1 MTSEPRAPAPRAQ
14 LARTEREPNHAQH
27 AQAAS
32 DTMREALD
40 ASASGAPAVGK
51 AVRDMLSTDEIFRRL
66 VATADDE
73 FDRTNRLLF
82 FSGLAA
88 GFSVALSFIA
98 RVAVPAVTGVE
109 LLGMLLYPIGFVFI
123 VLGRYQLF
131 TENTLTPVTLV
142 LTRSASIPR
151 LLKFW
156 GIVYVANLL
165 GASLAAAG
173 LALFPVLPPPAAER
187 ATEMAAHVADLS
199 FGTLV
204 ARGVIAGWLVAG
216 MVWLTHA
223 TREGTTRLL
232 IVFAVM
238 SLIPMA
244 GLYHCVVGA
253 CEAVYGVLQGVLTIE
268 QALAGFVLPVTIG
281 NTVGGVL
288 LVAIINFAQTRE
300 TICPDRAKLSWTAW
314 FFRDAWR
321 PLEPQT
327 KDPDEDRTGRV
338 EAAH

>member
-1 MTSEPRAPAPRAQ
+1 MTSEPRPPAPRAQ
-14 LARTEREPNHAQH
+14 LARREREADPAEVAHEK
-27 AQAAS
+27 
-32 DTMREALD
+32 MREALD
-40 ASASGAPAVGK
+40 ASASGAPAAGK
-51 AVRDMLSTDEIFRRL
+51 AVRDLLSTDEIFRRL

-98 RVAVPAVTGVE
+98 RVAVPAATGVE

-142 LTRSASIPR
+142 LTRSASMPR

-156 GIVYVANLL
+156 SVVYAANIL

-173 LALFPVLPPPAAER
+173 LALFPIFTPEAAAK

-199 FGTLV
+199 FGSFV
-204 ARGVIAGWLVAG
+204 AKGVIAGWLVAG

-223 TREGTTRLL
+223 TREGTTRLF
-232 IVFAVM
+232 IVFAIM

-253 CEAVYGVLQGVLTIE
+253 CEAVYGVLQGVLSLE
-268 QALAGFVLPVTIG
+268 QAVLGFVVPVTLG

-288 LVAIINFAQTRE
+288 LVALLNFAQTRE
-300 TICPDRAKLSWTAW
+300 AICPDRAKLSWQAW

-321 PLEPQT
+321 PLEPET
-327 KDPDEDRTGRV
+327 KDPDAERTG
-338 EAAH
+338 A

>member
-1 MTSEPRAPAPRAQ
+1 MTTEPRPPAPRAQ
-14 LARTEREPNHAQH
+14 LARSEREPDPADVAREQ
-27 AQAAS
+27 
-32 DTMREALD
+32 MREALD

-88 GFSVALSFIA
+88 GLSVALSFIA
-98 RVAVPAVTGVE
+98 LVTVPATTGVE

-156 GIVYVANLL
+156 AVVYVANIL
-165 GASLAAAG
+165 GATIAAFA
-173 LALFPVLPPPAAER
+173 LALFPVLPPLAAER
-187 ATEMAAHVADLS
+187 ATEMASHVADLS

-253 CEAVYGVLQGVLTIE
+253 CEAVYGVLQGVLTLE
-268 QALAGFVLPVTIG
+268 QAFVGFVLPVTIG
-281 NTVGGVL
+281 NTIGGVL

-300 TICPDRAKLSWTAW
+300 AICPDRAKLSWQAW
-314 FFRDAWR
+314 FLRDAWR
-321 PLEPQT
+321 PLEPET
-327 KDPDEDRTGRV
+327 RDPDAERT
-338 EAAH
+338 EA

>member
-1 MTSEPRAPAPRAQ
+1 MTPEPRPPAPRAQ
-14 LARTEREPNHAQH
+14 LARSEREPNHAQ
-27 AQAAS
+27 ATS
-32 DTMREALD
+32 DSMREALD

-66 VATADDE
+66 IATADDE

-98 RVAVPAVTGVE
+98 RVAVPATTGVE

-156 GIVYVANLL
+156 AVVYVANLL
-165 GASLAAAG
+165 GASLAGAG
-173 LALFPVLPPPAAER
+173 LALFPIWSPLAAEH
-187 ATEMAAHVADLS
+187 ATEMAAHLPDLS
-199 FGTLV
+199 FGTYV

-253 CEAVYGVLQGVLTIE
+253 CEAVYGVLQGVLTLPE
-268 QALAGFVLPVTIG
+268 AVFGFVLPVTIG
-281 NTVGGVL
+281 NTLGGVL

-300 TICPDRAKLSWTAW
+300 TISPNRAKLSWQDW
-314 FFRDAWR
+314 FLRDAWR
-321 PLEPQT
+321 PLEPAT
-327 KDPDEDRTGRV
+327 KDPDE
-338 EAAH
+338 E